1 MKLSIEAKVATAVA
15 MAFVALTVGA
25 IGQEKGTNQTSGP
38 SYTPTAETHLIK
50 QAYNDSLFRLH

>member
-25 IGQEKGTNQTSGP
+25 IAQEDGRNQTAGL
-38 SYTPTAETHLIK
+38 SYRPTAETRLTQ
-50 QAYNDSLFRLH
+50 QAYHGPLFRPR

>member
-25 IGQEKGTNQTSGP
+25 IAQEDGRNQTAGP
-38 SYTPTAETHLIK
+38 SYRPSGETRLTP
-50 QAYNDSLFRLH
+50 QAYHGPLFRPR

>member
-25 IGQEKGTNQTSGP
+25 IGQEKGRNQTAGP
-38 SYTPTAETHLIK
+38 SYRATAETHLIQ
-50 QAYNDSLFRLH
+50 QAYNGSLFRLH

>member
-25 IGQEKGTNQTSGP
+25 IGQEKGRNQTAGP
-38 SYTPTAETHLIK
+38 SYRPTAETHLIK
-50 QAYNDSLFRLH
+50 QAYNGSLFRLH